1 MTDPQREESEAG
13 KFSWWTHVKNMP
25 IAALSTIYDV
35 LTAKYSLC
43 VSRGCGKNT
52 FSEEYSASQTG
63 TIIITGAAGY
73 IIHVVGVFV
82 VTKAINGDVVVDYV
96 SDTQKIFRFYA
107 EKYQQSAEDD
117 FAFRGAPGES
127 VMLTTTT
134 DDKKLFIAVNYRKV
148 AAVEA
153 DYNNLTVADFQKNA
167 ATGTFT
173 NPEYLN
179 DDNSTQSTYANTI
192 DQYCEVVFAKIFR
205 LNKYRYFGNVLH
217 NNDGTFTIQ
226 YFNLTTGAWTDWI
239 TNIPTRP
246 GTWSDW
252 LSGSTILTTKIK
264 LIATA
269 IDSAI
274 PTSIVGEW
282 ELKYEA

>member
-1 MTDPQREESEAG
+1 MTDPQREESESG

-25 IAALSTIYDV
+25 IAALSTVYDV

-73 IIHVVGVFV
+73 VIHVVGVYVATVSATGV
-82 VTKAINGDVVVDYV
+82 VEIDYV
-96 SDTQKIFRFYA
+96 GDIQKIFRVYA
-107 EKYQQSAEDD
+107 TKYNQAGEDD

-127 VMLTTTT
+127 VKLTSTTG
-134 DDKKLFIAVNYRKV
+134 DNVLFVAVNYRKV

-167 ATGTFT
+167 ATGNFT

-179 DDNSTQSTYANTI
+179 DDNSTQSTYTNTI
-192 DQYCEVVFAKIFR
+192 DQYCEIAFSKVFR

-226 YFNLTTGAWTDWI
+226 YFNLTTGAWTDWL
-239 TNIPTRP
+239 TDIPTRP
-246 GTWSDW
+246 GTWSEW
-252 LSGSTILTTKIK
+252 LSGPTIVTTKIK

-269 IDSAI
+269 IDTAI
-274 PTSIVGEW
+274 PTSIVGEL